1 MAATVDRV
9 MMVSV
14 AGWGKEGQ
22 GFALTQPQV
31 SRTGGYTGTHNH
43 NPLITV
49 NYDNY
54 AELAMHSR
62 KANQTTAFCQ
72 IGVLVKNKDL
82 RSAFWGQGGVFHTI
96 YVVGNNICSVSA
108 EFFTFP
114 FCV

>member
-31 SRTGGYTGTHNH
+31 SRTGGYTGTHNPQPTTH
-43 NPLITV
+43 NPLITE

-54 AELAMHSR
+54 AELALHSR

-72 IGVLVKNKDL
+72 IGVLVKL
-82 RSAFWGQGGVFHTI
+82 
-96 YVVGNNICSVSA
+96 
-108 EFFTFP
+108 
-114 FCV
+114 